1 MTRRCRFIFVH
12 LVGRAVLGFALA
24 SAFAQSGI
32 AQVAAPR
39 AAQTPSAA
47 PQDTQAST
55 PPVAPVFNGSP
66 VVIVG
71 DTLFRLYGHLGPF
84 TADARAAAV
93 SVRLRAVLQ
102 TVGRERVPITVTD
115 HESDSE
121 LAVGDKMLMTVLD
134 ADAVPLGRPRAVVA
148 RQYAQHIDSTLVAL
162 NAREGTQALLIDI
175 GLALAATL
183 VLVILLVIARWAFA
197 RIYRRIRALERVS
210 LPALRI
216 QDFELLSAGRLS
228 QLLLGAARLARLVIT
243 LLLLYVYV
251 PLVLSFFPWTT
262 PLSRRI
268 VAYALTPF
276 TAAWAAFVAYLPNL
290 FYLAAGIIIARYA
303 LKFIRSVMSAMGSG
317 ALRVE
322 GFHADWADPS
332 YKIARIMVLAFAA
345 VALYPFLPGAGSD
358 AFKGV
363 SIFVGVF
370 FSLGSSAAIGNMVAG
385 VVLTYTNAFKLGDRV
400 KIGDT
405 VGDVIEK
412 TLLVT
417 RLRTIKNI
425 AITIP
430 NGAVLGGQVINYST
444 HASGQGLILHTAI
457 TIGYDAPWRQ
467 VHALMIDAARATEDI
482 RDDPPPFVLQ
492 TSLDDFY
499 VTYEINAYTDR
510 ADRMA
515 GTYSRLHQNIQDAF
529 NAAGVEIMS
538 PHYATLRDGNE
549 VTIPASYR
557 AADYRVPGHR
567 VTIERADPSTAG

>member
-1 MTRRCRFIFVH
+1 MTHRCNEIARRLLGGLT
-12 LVGRAVLGFALA
+12 LVVFFATLA
-24 SAFAQSGI
+24 TAQGTAPPAKKRPASP
-32 AQVAAPR
+32 AADTAAP
-39 AAQTPSAA
+39 
-47 PQDTQAST
+47 
-55 PPVAPVFNGSP
+55 PVPGSP
-66 VVIVG
+66 VVMAG

-93 SVRLRAVLQ
+93 SVRLRSVLA
-102 TVGRERVPITVTD
+102 TVGRERTPITVTD

-121 LAVGDKMLMTVLD
+121 LAVGDKMLVTVLD
-134 ADAVPLGRPRAVVA
+134 ADAVPLGRTRTLVA
-148 RQYAQHIDSTLVAL
+148 HQYAQRIDSALVAL
-162 NAREGTQALLIDI
+162 SASEGTQALLVDI
-175 GLALAATL
+175 GLALAATV
-183 VLVILLVIARWAFA
+183 VLVALLLLARWGFA
-197 RIYRRIRALERVS
+197 RLYRRIRALEGVR

-228 QLLLGAARLARLVIT
+228 QLLLAGARLARLVLT

-276 TAAWAAFVAYLPNL
+276 AAAWTAFVGYVPNL
-290 FYLAAGIIIARYA
+290 FYLAAGVIIARYI
-303 LKFIRSVMSAMGSG
+303 LKFIRSVFQAMGSG
-317 ALRVE
+317 AIKVE
-322 GFHADWADPS
+322 GFHSDWADPS
-332 YKIARIMVLAFAA
+332 YKIARLMVIAFAA
-345 VALYPFLPGAGSD
+345 MALYPFLPGAGSD

-385 VVLTYTNAFKLGDRV
+385 VVLTYTNSFRLGDRV

-430 NGAVLGGQVINYST
+430 NGSVLGGQVINYST
-444 HASGQGLILHTAI
+444 HASTQGLILHTAV

-467 VHALMIDAARATEDI
+467 VHAL
-482 RDDPPPFVLQ
+482 
-492 TSLDDFY
+492 
-499 VTYEINAYTDR
+499 
-510 ADRMA
+510 
-515 GTYSRLHQNIQDAF
+515 
-529 NAAGVEIMS
+529 
-538 PHYATLRDGNE
+538 
-549 VTIPASYR
+549 
-557 AADYRVPGHR
+557 HR
-567 VTIERADPSTAG
+567 